1 MRTKDVEYIKKNAEA
16 IIQEVKKEFVDGS
29 YILEKLEKI
38 KKEVER
44 QGTWDNEKKVFKWVC
59 ILS

>member
-1 MRTKDVEYIKKNAEA
+1 MRTKDIEYIKKNAEA

-44 QGTWDNEKKVFKWVC
+44 QGTWDNEKKVFK
-59 ILS
+59 